1 MARTHDPCKNTQ
13 DSGKSTEPTTPVD
26 PGPVASKPTSKTV
39 CKNKRSHDENNTA
52 IVEQLV
58 AMIKRAKTVS
68 TKTKHSQDTED
79 ITILTYEQP
88 SGPGPTKKAKM
99 TVTKSQKSIETPA
112 TQSPTQQSARNKTQ
126 APTVTQ
132 KRKWRSKA
140 EMEADAAK
148 VEEDRQQKEELI
160 KEKNLAMEQMN
171 VNENNN
177 RKATAAQTIQKFS
190 DLEHDLQL
198 DGEEFLGYNEVSGSE
213 DGSDSDEEPVNNAR
227 ILKVSWF

>member
-1 MARTHDPCKNTQ
+1 
-13 DSGKSTEPTTPVD
+13 
-26 PGPVASKPTSKTV
+26 
-39 CKNKRSHDENNTA
+39 
-52 IVEQLV
+52 
-58 AMIKRAKTVS
+58 
-68 TKTKHSQDTED
+68 
-79 ITILTYEQP
+79 
-88 SGPGPTKKAKM
+88 
-99 TVTKSQKSIETPA
+99 
-112 TQSPTQQSARNKTQ
+112 
-126 APTVTQ
+126 
-132 KRKWRSKA
+132 
-140 EMEADAAK
+140 MEADAAK